1 MDTVRLLLLGTAI
14 GATLANAFG
23 VWRAP
28 RMSVRWSGA
37 IFFICVAAYAA
48 KISTLG
54 GPSRPRP
61 EGWLLVAD
69 IPLTALSVATVGWFW
84 LFMQTLFEDRR
95 VRPWHTAIIVALALI
110 GAAAVYT
117 RDEVSRWIW
126 LVSNIAQAALLVHTL
141 LIVLRG
147 WKTDLVETRRRL
159 RGPFLAVVTVYTLV
173 MRGLETWATFANSPP
188 WFLIFNATTL
198 ALMCLLGT
206 AIFLDPRLELFGA
219 AARENQTP
227 KSAPAG
233 PDRATQADLDR
244 LDKLMKAEQVWREE
258 GLTIASLAVKLSMPE
273 AHLRRLINDQLGYRN
288 FPSFVNSHR
297 IGEAKSRLA
306 DPGEARTPVSS
317 IAYDIGF
324 ASLGPFNR
332 AFREETGQSPS
343 EWRREA
349 LGQSAQPVSA

>member
-28 RMSVRWSGA
+28 KMSVRWSGA
-37 IFFICVAAYAA
+37 IFFVCVAAYAA
-48 KISTLG
+48 KISTIG
-54 GPSRPRP
+54 DPRPRP
-61 EGWLLVAD
+61 EGLFLLVD

-95 VRPWHTAIIVALALI
+95 VQPWHTAVIVTLALV
-110 GAAAVYT
+110 GAAAAYT
-117 RDEVSRWIW
+117 PPDISRWIW
-126 LVSNIAQAALLVHTL
+126 LVSNIAQAGLLLHALM
-141 LIVLRG
+141 IVLRG

-173 MRGLETWATFANSPP
+173 MRGLETWSTFNSDPE
-188 WFLIFNATTL
+188 WFLVFNATTL
-198 ALMCLLGT
+198 ALMCLVGT
-206 AIFLDPRLELFGA
+206 MVFLDPRSGLFGEA
-219 AARENQTP
+219 ERDDEKPRTVL
-227 KSAPAG
+227 AG

-244 LDKLMKAEQVWREE
+244 LDWLVKADQIWREE
-258 GLTIASLAVKLSMPE
+258 GLTIASLAVKLNMPE

-297 IGEAKSRLA
+297 INEAKTRLA
-306 DPGEARTPVSS
+306 DPNQARTPVSS
-317 IAYDIGF
+317 IAFDIGF

-332 AFREETGQSPS
+332 AFREETGKSPS

-349 LGQSAQPVSA
+349 LGQSSQPVSA

>member
-1 MDTVRLLLLGTAI
+1 MDMVKLLLLGTAM
-14 GATLANAFG
+14 GASLANAFG

-28 RMSVRWSGA
+28 KMSVRWSGA
-37 IFFICVAAYAA
+37 VFFVCVAAYAA

-54 GPSRPRP
+54 LDPRPRP
-61 EGWLLVAD
+61 EGLVLLVD
-69 IPLTALSVATVGWFW
+69 IPLTAFSVATVGWFW

-95 VRPWHTAIIVALALI
+95 VQPWHTAVIVALALI

-117 RDEVSRWIW
+117 PADISRWIW
-126 LVSNIAQAALLVHTL
+126 LVSNVLQAGLLLHALM
-141 LIVLRG
+141 IVLRG

-173 MRGLETWATFANSPP
+173 MRGLETWSTFNGDPE
-188 WFLIFNATTL
+188 WFLVFNATTL
-198 ALMCLLGT
+198 ALMCLAGT
-206 AIFLDPRLELFGA
+206 MIFLDPRAGLFGEA
-219 AARENQTP
+219 GREGEKPRTVV
-227 KSAPAG
+227 AG

-244 LDKLMKAEQVWREE
+244 LDRLMKTDQVWREE
-258 GLTIASLAVKLSMPE
+258 GLTIASLAVKLNMPE

-297 IGEAKSRLA
+297 INEAKSRLA
-306 DPGEARTPVSS
+306 DPGQARTPVSS

-332 AFREETGQSPS
+332 AFREETGKSPS